1 MLILTRRVRETLM
14 IGDDVAVTILGVKG
28 TRVRVG
34 IDAPRARNAGRAV
47 GFSSHNAPSVT
58 QPLGGSFPPEAVLQ
72 PKTLQRKKDGLT
84 HR

>member
-34 IDAPRARNAGRAV
+34 IDAPKAKPV
-47 GFSSHNAPSVT
+47 PT
-58 QPLGGSFPPEAVLQ
+58 
-72 PKTLQRKKDGLT
+72 
-84 HR
+84 

>member
-14 IGDDVAVTILGVKG
+14 IGDDVAVTILSVNG

-34 IDAPRARNAGRAV
+34 IDAPRGKPV
-47 GFSSHNAPSVT
+47 
-58 QPLGGSFPPEAVLQ
+58 
-72 PKTLQRKKDGLT
+72 